1 MKTYEHVYQLLKK
14 SDTFITGEYLAEQLG
29 LSRTA
34 IWKAIKK
41 LEKNGIII
49 EAVKNKGYR
58 ICSGDLLLPEK
69 IADALQIAVSMN
81 DNSLSTQLDAK
92 KGIETASQT
101 PHLYL
106 ATQQGKAKG
115 RFERPFFT
123 AEQEQGGIYMSLHFK
138 PQLSFNQTKPYTLMV
153 AASIVK
159 AISRLTGIETEIKW
173 VNDIYLDGKKIGGIL
188 TEAMTSVETG
198 AITDVIIG
206 VGFNFSIKDFPES
219 LTAKATSLFSTEQPT
234 ISRNQLIT
242 EIWKLFFTIPEKDLL
257 KVYKEKSLVL
267 DKTIT
272 FMENGQTYKGTA
284 YEITDRGELLVRL
297 DNGQKKTLTSGEISL
312 SSW

>member
-1 MKTYEHVYQLLKK
+1 MKTYENVYQLLEK
-14 SDTFITGEYLAEQLG
+14 SDTFITGEYLAEQLS

-41 LEKNGIII
+41 LEKQGIVI

-58 ICSGDLLLPEK
+58 LCSGDLLLPEK
-69 IADALQIAVSMN
+69 IAEELQIAVSMN
-81 DNSLSTQLDAK
+81 DRSLSTQLDAK
-92 KGIETASQT
+92 KGIETANQT

-123 AEQEQGGIYMSLHFK
+123 AEQGGIYMSLHFK

-153 AASIVK
+153 AACIVK

-173 VNDIYLDGKKIGGIL
+173 VNDIYLDGKKVSGIL
-188 TEAMTSVETG
+188 TEAIASVETG
-198 AITDVIIG
+198 SITDIIIG
-206 VGFNFSIKDFPES
+206 VGLNFSIRDFPES
-219 LTAKATSLFSTEQPT
+219 LANKARSLFSTEQPT

-272 FMENGQTYKGTA
+272 FTENDRTYRGTA
-284 YEITDRGELLVRL
+284 YDITDRGELLVRL